1 MNTNSSDYSSPFYN
15 TQAYTTTTTLAWSTQ
30 VNSMPITTFQVS
42 VQPCMNPQDQEGAA
56 FYINELNANTK
67 CPQEINSGLYYDP
80 NYVKLD
86 AFSTTEYAV

>member
-1 MNTNSSDYSSPFYN
+1 
-15 TQAYTTTTTLAWSTQ
+15 
-30 VNSMPITTFQVS
+30 
-42 VQPCMNPQDQEGAA
+42 MNPQDQEGAA